1 MRFAPTEPE
10 MKIIFLLFLLFFCG
24 VVTAQKTN
32 APSRI
37 YTKVDVE
44 AEFKGGASA
53 WARFL
58 NKNLQVPKKC
68 VDNDE
73 LDNFPNIITFIVRK
87 NGSVDSIKTNREDA
101 SCWNSEIVRFI
112 KLTDGMWSPALIHG
126 KAVDSYHKFANMC
139 VKFETE

>member
-1 MRFAPTEPE
+1 
-10 MKIIFLLFLLFFCG
+10 MKFIFILCLLFFCG
-24 VVTAQKTN
+24 IVTAQKKTVPVN
-32 APSRI
+32 KV

-44 AEFKGGASA
+44 AEFKGGASV

-73 LDNFPNIITFIVRK
+73 LDNFPSAITFIVRR
-87 NGSVDSIKTNREDA
+87 NGSVDSIKTNREDG

-112 KLTDGMWSPALIHG
+112 KLTDGMWNPALIHG
-126 KAVDSYHKFANMC
+126 KAVDSYYKLANMC